1 MQVGVPLGI
10 MRTLV
15 DDRQLLGVPQ
25 LTRRKN
31 DIGGSVAGPIDR
43 TEVPVKHWEMESDAL
58 RKVLGDGKR
67 NLVSLDELRRA
78 MEDLPQDAYDAGFFS
93 RRISAMGEILIE
105 KGILTREELT
115 TRIASLTPADG

>member
-1 MQVGVPLGI
+1 MQVDVLSGI
-10 MRTLV
+10 VSMLV
-15 DDRQLLGVPQ
+15 DDRQFLGVLQ

-31 DIGGSVAGPIDR
+31 DIGGGAAGPIDR

-78 MEDLPQDAYDAGFFS
+78 MEDLPQDSYDAGFFS

-115 TRIASLTPADG
+115 ARIVSLTPADG